1 MNFIFLGFI
10 PTLHSL
16 KTLKPITLFDGKSL
30 EQSEGDPKF
39 WRIEDKAITASALS
53 LSMGKPRNYFLA
65 TGSSHAGQIKMRK
78 TPFKQYENSP
88 IIKAIDSHLNSD
100 RGYIIGLN
108 FLHLRL
114 TE

>member
-53 LSMGKPRNYFLA
+53 L
-65 TGSSHAGQIKMRK
+65 
-78 TPFKQYENSP
+78 
-88 IIKAIDSHLNSD
+88 
-100 RGYIIGLN
+100 
-108 FLHLRL
+108 
-114 TE
+114 